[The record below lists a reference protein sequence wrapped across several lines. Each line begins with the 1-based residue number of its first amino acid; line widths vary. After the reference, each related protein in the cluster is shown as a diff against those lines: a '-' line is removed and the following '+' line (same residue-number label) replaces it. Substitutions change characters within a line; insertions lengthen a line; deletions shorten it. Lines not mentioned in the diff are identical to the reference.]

1 MTKLT
6 IDLVDEIDVGN
17 WTIDDYEEPKDFQA
31 NPPSFDVKQALILEK
46 KQDVNVVFKSL
57 LVEDD
62 IMEIHLCH
70 IISMQVVRHA
80 LMNDILKLRRDFYS
94 CITLELQYLMFILN
108 GLMDALLMSTK
119 RGQTI
124 GMIIGMQWM
133 KNLKHIY
140 NPNFLCITSWER
152 CSMFGMEIIDS
163 KLVIDKSMRYMR
175 KTNQGIHVWVTSWV
189 FDANMDNHGA
199 LQSIMD
205 GVNVWIQLLSPLI
218 LFVCDTKIIHQ
229 IFMLFFYG
237 HIGQWK
243 GHMWR

>member
-1 MTKLT
+1 LTKLT
-6 IDLVDEIDVGN
+6 IDLVDEINVGN

-124 GMIIGMQWM
+124 GMIIGMQ
-133 KNLKHIY
+133 
-140 NPNFLCITSWER
+140 
-152 CSMFGMEIIDS
+152 
-163 KLVIDKSMRYMR
+163 
-175 KTNQGIHVWVTSWV
+175 
-189 FDANMDNHGA
+189 
-199 LQSIMD
+199 
-205 GVNVWIQLLSPLI
+205 
-218 LFVCDTKIIHQ
+218 
-229 IFMLFFYG
+229 
-237 HIGQWK
+237 
-243 GHMWR
+243 

>member
-1 MTKLT
+1 LTKLT

-124 GMIIGMQWM
+124 GMIIGMQ
-133 KNLKHIY
+133 
-140 NPNFLCITSWER
+140 
-152 CSMFGMEIIDS
+152 
-163 KLVIDKSMRYMR
+163 
-175 KTNQGIHVWVTSWV
+175 
-189 FDANMDNHGA
+189 
-199 LQSIMD
+199 
-205 GVNVWIQLLSPLI
+205 
-218 LFVCDTKIIHQ
+218 
-229 IFMLFFYG
+229 
-237 HIGQWK
+237 
-243 GHMWR
+243 